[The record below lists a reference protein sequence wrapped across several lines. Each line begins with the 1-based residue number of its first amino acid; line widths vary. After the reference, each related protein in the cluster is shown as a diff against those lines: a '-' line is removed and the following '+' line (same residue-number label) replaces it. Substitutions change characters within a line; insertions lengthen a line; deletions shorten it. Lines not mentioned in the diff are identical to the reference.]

1 MKRISI
7 VRAAPVVAAIAA
19 LALGCASTPDDQG
32 STAAGGGEF
41 EEVLEDDTVILGA
54 EREKVPELETV
65 YFDFDMALVR
75 NDQKPTI
82 QTNATQIQNHSEW
95 RRVTLQGYCDER
107 GSEEYNLALGER
119 RANSVQR
126 YLETLGIPA
135 SRLDTVSFGE
145 ADPAVPGHDE
155 AAWRWNRRVQFHVT
169 R

>member
-1 MKRISI
+1 MMRSSI
-7 VRAAPVVAAIAA
+7 VRVAPALAVFVA
-19 LALGCASTPDDQG
+19 LALGCASTPDDAG
-32 STAAGGGEF
+32 STETKQFGESF
-41 EEVLEDDTVILGA
+41 EEETVIIGS
-54 EREKVPELETV
+54 EREQVPELETV

-75 NDQKPTI
+75 NDQKPKL
-82 QTNATQIQNHSEW
+82 QTNGTQIQGHGEW
-95 RRVTLQGYCDER
+95 RRVTLQGYTDER

-119 RANSVQR
+119 RANSVKR
-126 YLETLGIPA
+126 YLETLGVPG

>member
-1 MKRISI
+1 M
-7 VRAAPVVAAIAA
+7 
-19 LALGCASTPDDQG
+19 
-32 STAAGGGEF
+32 
-41 EEVLEDDTVILGA
+41 
-54 EREKVPELETV
+54 

-75 NDQKPTI
+75 DDQKPTI
-82 QTNATQIQNHSEW
+82 QSNASEIQNRNDW

-119 RANSVQR
+119 RANSVKR
-126 YLETLGIPA
+126 YLETLGVPA

-155 AAWRWNRRVQFHVT
+155 SAWRWNRRVQFHVT